1 MKHIEWMIVQKGYY
15 KLKCIN
21 SDRNALDMKSTI
33 SDISYILV
41 QEIGDKN
48 E

>member
-1 MKHIEWMIVQKGYY
+1 MKHIEWMIVQQGYY

-21 SDRNALDMKSTI
+21 SNINVLDIRSTNL
-33 SDISYILV
+33 DISYILV